1 MMSESNDSWWGPI
14 GLLMFLIAIGMD
26 LLVWN
31 FSGGGDMLLILNNI
45 IIGFTLTFGM
55 TTLALLVVSLASV
68 HKHMRWQEQIIG
80 LTIFTLF
87 GMSITY
93 WLLDGSID
101 SIRENGTIIIA
112 GLTAA
117 LAATGLVF
125 GLLLALITGRT
136 HADDPLIAMKSTD
149 GDVEIELKA

>member
-1 MMSESNDSWWGPI
+1 MMSENNDSWWGPI

-31 FSGGGDMLLILNNI
+31 FSGGADMLLILNNI

-80 LTIFTLF
+80 LTAFTLF

-101 SIRENGTIIIA
+101 SIRENGVIIIA

>member
-1 MMSESNDSWWGPI
+1 MMSENNDSWWGPI

-31 FSGGGDMLLILNNI
+31 FSGGADMLLILNNI

-80 LTIFTLF
+80 LTAFTLF

>member
-1 MMSESNDSWWGPI
+1 MSENNDSWWGPI

-31 FSGGGDMLLILNNI
+31 FSGGADMLLILNNI

-80 LTIFTLF
+80 LTAFTLF